1 MKGFNN
7 IGNTCYLN
15 AGLQLL
21 IQNIELCKLILN
33 YSNKSI
39 ILNKISKIILEYY
52 DSSNNNSINPC
63 EIKNIVQDRNNI
75 FNGFNQ
81 QDSTEFIIFLLNII
95 DEEIKKINCNSK
107 EIENIFGINLN
118 VKIKCNFINCIE
130 VSKIKETNF
139 FLFLNITDKC
149 NTLDDCYNE
158 FKSINILNN
167 NNQYF
172 CDKCNTKRD
181 ASKRYKI
188 IDWSNYLLI
197 NLKRFNQNG
206 MKLIKETKLI
216 EIPMIWKYNME
227 LIGAIIHS
235 GSISS
240 GHYVYI
246 GKKENKWYLFNDN
259 QINEIFDYDIKNKIS
274 SAYLLIYKKN
284 NI

>member
-52 DSSNNNSINPC
+52 DSNNNNSINPC

-130 VSKIKETNF
+130 VSKIKEKNF

-259 QINEIFDYDIKNKIS
+259 QINEIFDYDIKNKIN